1 MIGLGRW
8 TGTIETSMI
17 SGSAIVEITDNN
29 GEYAFSVETQSIKTI
44 PNFTVYEK
52 IVPESIT
59 NFSNVLKES

>member
-29 GEYAFSVETQSIKTI
+29 GEYAFSVEGNQR
-44 PNFTVYEK
+44 
-52 IVPESIT
+52 
-59 NFSNVLKES
+59 KEYL